1 MMRLEGDDTSGW
13 RSGVIELSSNSLS
26 LVPLQK
32 PYDKTDAQIL
42 GLATPDG
49 AI

>member
-1 MMRLEGDDTSGW
+1 MRLDVEDTSGG

-32 PYDKTDAQIL
+32 TYDKTDAQIL
-42 GLATPDG
+42 GLASPDG

>member
-1 MMRLEGDDTSGW
+1 MCLDEDDTSGG
-13 RSGVIELSSNSLS
+13 RTGVIELSSNSLS
-26 LVPLQK
+26 IVPTQK

-42 GLATPDG
+42 GLASPEG

>member
-1 MMRLEGDDTSGW
+1 MDLDAEDISSGKTA
-13 RSGVIELSSNSLS
+13 VIDLSSNSLS
-26 LVPLQK
+26 IVQTQK

-42 GLATPDG
+42 GLTSPEG